1 MRSRIFLVAVFCS
14 LLFSCNLFAQALQ
27 ITHGPYLQAVGDH
40 EVTIVWTTSNDAV
53 SWVEIAP
60 SGTDSFYGQEHP
72 KYFETRNGN
81 RVVGK
86 LHRVTVKGLKAA
98 TEYRYRVFSKEV
110 LNYEGHR
117 VLYGNIA
124 STNVYRQKPLRFR
137 TMERQS
143 QEVSFTVIND
153 IHSNVD
159 TLRSLLKDVSFEKTG
174 LVIFNG
180 DMVSAMN
187 DETQVLGGF
196 MDAAVEMFAGEV
208 PAFIVRGN
216 HEARGPF
223 SVKFPDYFPSL
234 SGHPYYSF
242 RSGPVFFIVLDCGED
257 KPDSDIEYSEL
268 AQFDAYR
275 SEQAA
280 WVEKLVQSEEY
291 KSAPYRIVLLH
302 IPPVGSDWHGARDLR
317 RKMVPVLNK
326 AGITAMFSGHTHRYG
341 FYAAGQEENAFP
353 LIINANNT
361 SLDVTV
367 DNNAMTVLHKN
378 TKGGE
383 LHRHVFKPAR

>member
-1 MRSRIFLVAVFCS
+1 MRSRHFVIAAILA
-14 LLFSCNLFAQALQ
+14 LLFTSNLFAQSVK
-27 ITHGPYLQAVGDH
+27 ITHGPYLQAVGDN

-60 SGTDSFYGQEHP
+60 SGSDSFYGREYP
-72 KYFETRNGN
+72 KYYETRNGN

-86 LHRVTVKGLKAA
+86 LHRITVKGLNPA

-110 LNYEGHR
+110 LTYEGHR

-137 TMERQS
+137 TMDRQS
-143 QEVSFTVIND
+143 EELAFTVIND

-159 TLRSLLKDVSFEKTG
+159 TLRSLLKDVSFGKTG

-187 DETQVLGGF
+187 DEAQVLGGF

-208 PAFIVRGN
+208 PAFFARGN

-223 SVKFPDYFPSL
+223 SVNFPEYFPTI

-242 RSGPVFFIVLDCGED
+242 RSGPVCFIVLDCGED

-280 WVEKLVQSEEY
+280 WLEKIVQTEEY
-291 KSAPYRIVLLH
+291 LSALYRLVILH
-302 IPPVGSDWHGARDLR
+302 IPPYGSDWHGARDLKQ
-317 RKMVPVLNK
+317 KMVPILNQ

-341 FYAAGQEENAFP
+341 FYAAGQEGNAFP
-353 LIINANNT
+353 LVINANNT
-361 SLDVTV
+361 SLEVTA
-367 DNNAMTVLHKN
+367 DNNAMTVVHKN
-378 TKGGE
+378 TKGRE
-383 LHRHVFKPAR
+383 LHRHVFKPSK